1 MPAFDKW
8 KYSSLASTFALT
20 SWIYQD
26 RLIDICGVMQ
36 GIKVS
41 RPEAWYLYDLEWRG
55 SVQCI
60 ESHIIVCSIGIVTSP
75 PTRCSNAH
83 NSACFQNSQAF
94 MDRSRIPNREKSD
107 LNKNFCSTLETCCTQ
122 MWHRLFSQIFPGA
135 LGADNGTQVLEVQ
148 RAPRTRG

>member
-55 SVQCI
+55 SVYR
-60 ESHIIVCSIGIVTSP
+60 ESHHSLQHWHCDIT
-75 PTRCSNAH
+75 THRCSNAH

-94 MDRSRIPNREKSD
+94 MDRSRISNREKSD
-107 LNKNFCSTLETCCTQ
+107 LNQNFCSTLETCCTQ
-122 MWHRLFSQIFPGA
+122 MWHRLFSPIFPGA